1 MVEPE
6 VAVPTWNGDPGTGAG
21 VPVFGLMAKALMVP
35 LPLLAAYRKL
45 VVPRVAVVMF
55 SAFTSFPP
63 PFPPVRKGEPGI
75 SVSAPLLGLTLKTE
89 TVLGEK
95 LSLV

>member
-6 VAVPTWNGDPGTGAG
+6 VFGPTWNGDPGTGVS
-21 VPVFGLMAKALMVP
+21 VPVLGLMANALMVL

-45 VVPRVAVVMF
+45 AVPCVAVVIF

-63 PFPPVRKGEPGI
+63 PFPPVRKGDPGI